1 MKVEFAEGGK
11 MTELEK
17 IAELNALICEA
28 QAIGLEADA
37 MKVANCERKM
47 QNESPMYTEVDFMY
61 LVRYTKKIADK
72 FRELGCVK

>member
-1 MKVEFAEGGK
+1 MGNVESKGGK

-17 IAELNALICEA
+17 LLAEFNALICEA

-61 LVRYTKKIADK
+61 LVRDTKGIADK
-72 FRELGCVK
+72 FRKLGIK

>member
-1 MKVEFAEGGK
+1 
-11 MTELEK
+11 MTELK
-17 IAELNALICEA
+17 KLAELNALICEA

-61 LVRYTKKIADK
+61 LAKDTRAIADK
-72 FRELGCVK
+72 LRKLGVK

>member
-1 MKVEFAEGGK
+1 
-11 MTELEK
+11 MTELK
-17 IAELNALICEA
+17 KLAELNVLICEA

-72 FRELGCVK
+72 FMELGCVK